1 MRAYTVT
8 VSYTLGG
15 TTQPNFVVRRRAA
28 TSASA
33 IASVTAL
40 FTGLSNYYGT
50 DGRNYLNVLSV
61 VALELVE
68 TTSGN
73 NSTNNENETEGE

>member
-15 TTQPNFVVRRRAA
+15 TAQPNFVVRRRAA

-40 FTGLSNYYGT
+40 FAGLSNYYGT
-50 DGRNYLNVLSV
+50 DGRNYLIVLSV
-61 VALELVE
+61 VALEIVE
-68 TTSGN
+68 TTGRDTD
-73 NSTNNENETEGE
+73 TNNENETEGE